1 MKEAPRRFVHVEEA
15 TRRFGKAAVERGAHL
30 LRQGDPLADALVLA
44 FEQLPPGTGSRML
57 DQAVRS
63 GIETVEGAPEELIA
77 LFRELDHVPYWVDED
92 ALERGGELLFRSGWF
107 GGLALGASLLYGYG
121 SAGGNKPLVFSGRLE
136 QQTPRR
142 LIETSRFVEATCV
155 PGGLRRFGEG
165 FAATVH
171 VRFMHAKIR
180 RLILTSGRWSV
191 EDWGVPANQHDMGA
205 TSLLF
210 SAVVIDSLEKLG
222 FDCQPEEVHLFMQ
235 LWRYSGYLMG
245 VDPEILP
252 TSEREARRLIDF
264 IATTE
269 GEPDDDSRKLAHAY
283 FSAGDNPLRATE
295 EEKRRARRIVR
306 VHQGITRGVLGE
318 TLSDQLGVPKHG
330 LRHLHPVLRAAV
342 RRLEA
347 TRHALPRPLR
357 AVMHASAVR
366 QGRAFWAMLTRAAAS
381 PITFAPPDGLVGV
394 PLVSKDLRATKQ
406 ARPRVEAAPRAR

>member
-1 MKEAPRRFVHVEEA
+1 MGEAPRRFVHTEEA
-15 TRRFGKAAVERGAHL
+15 TRRFGRAAVDRLGAL
-30 LRQGDPLADALVLA
+30 FGKGDPLADALVLA
-44 FEQLPPGTGSRML
+44 FEKLPPGSGTRML
-57 DQAVRS
+57 EQALRG
-63 GIETVEGAPEELIA
+63 GIESVSDAPPELRA
-77 LFRELDHVPYWVDED
+77 LFAELDHVPYWVDD
-92 ALERGGELLFRSGWF
+92 AAIERGGELLFRAGWF

-121 SAGGNKPLVFSGRLE
+121 SPGGNKPLVFSGRLE

-171 VRFMHAKIR
+171 VRYMHAKVR
-180 RLILTSGRWSV
+180 RLLLTSGRWSTD
-191 EDWGVPANQHDMGA
+191 DWGLPANQHDMGA

-222 FDCQPEEVHLFMQ
+222 FELEPDEVHLYMQ

-252 TSEREARRLIDF
+252 TSEREARRLMDF

-295 EEKRRARRIVR
+295 EEKARARRIVR
-306 VHQGITRGVLGE
+306 VHQGITRGVLGAE
-318 TLSDQLGVPKHG
+318 LADQLGVPKHR
-330 LRHLHPVLRAAV
+330 LRHLYPVVKATV
-342 RRLEA
+342 RGMEA
-347 TRHALPRPLR
+347 TRRALPGPAKSAL
-357 AVMHASAVR
+357 HAAAVR
-366 QGRAFWAMLTRAAAS
+366 QGRAFWAMLTRGALS
-381 PITFAPPDGLVGV
+381 PITFAPPDALLG
-394 PLVSKDLRATKQ
+394 A
-406 ARPRVEAAPRAR
+406 